1 MLGWQKMKQIISKK
15 PFVSLYTLR
24 RLIFN
29 TGFEKTKYDE
39 RKLLLDKHYHPV
51 ILKAFWEYV
60 MS

>member
-1 MLGWQKMKQIISKK
+1 MKQIISKK